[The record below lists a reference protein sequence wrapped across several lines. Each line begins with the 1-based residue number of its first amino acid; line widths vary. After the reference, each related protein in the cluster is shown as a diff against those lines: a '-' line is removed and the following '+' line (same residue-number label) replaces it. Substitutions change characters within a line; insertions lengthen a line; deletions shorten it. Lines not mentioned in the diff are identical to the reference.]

1 MAEQRYQ
8 TNAAALAFIDLSERF
23 EFADLLTVEAVQTLY
38 PYMQR
43 ARDEDLAGGN
53 DLSNLCAMMRAY
65 LQSFGIAVE
74 L

>member
-1 MAEQRYQ
+1 MVEKYQ

-23 EFADLLTVEAVQTLY
+23 AFADLMTVETVETLY
-38 PYMQR
+38 PYIRQ

-53 DLSNLCAMMRAY
+53 DLANLCAMMRAY
-65 LQSFGIAVE
+65 LQSFGIEVD